1 MKYLFKTTLLFTLS
15 LLFVSRLEAQVP
27 IPNKSNIIK
36 IKTTG
41 SSKISTSTGYLL
53 SKAKYNKSKNNKNAE
68 LDSNIRIMLK
78 FKRRMYNYI

>member
-53 SKAKYNKSKNNKNAE
+53 SKAK
-68 LDSNIRIMLK
+68 
-78 FKRRMYNYI
+78 